1 VLAAW
6 ARALERRRI
15 PSGRCH
21 GPIHAVTHEPV
32 GQPARRTVVLVH
44 GLYGSA
50 TSWSPVLVAGLT
62 DAGCRVVAVDRPG
75 HGFSARCPAADGGD
89 GERCGPTPQA
99 TMIREALVDGG
110 VRPDVVVGHSWGA
123 AVALCWA
130 LDAPE
135 GLAGIVSAAG
145 YLMPSWSGIPP
156 LYRSERAPTY
166 VWPLAQVVAPLVAR
180 RSFAGAAPAHV
191 LDALR
196 VEMLPSRLAA
206 NFEDYRILGH
216 ELLPRVDEFP
226 GLAVPAEVLT
236 GDHDRTLNAVAHS
249 HDFCERVPSARLTVI
264 PGAGHY
270 LPETHPS
277 SVVAAVRRLLG

>member
-1 VLAAW
+1 M
-6 ARALERRRI
+6 
-15 PSGRCH
+15 
-21 GPIHAVTHEPV
+21 
-32 GQPARRTVVLVH
+32 
-44 GLYGSA
+44 YGSA

-62 DAGCRVVAVDRPG
+62 AAGYRVVAVDRPG
-75 HGFSARCPAADGGD
+75 HGFSARCPGTDGPD
-89 GERCGPTPQA
+89 ARRCGPTPQA
-99 TMIREALVDGG
+99 TTIRGSLAAGG
-110 VRPDVVVGHSWGA
+110 VRPEVVVGHSWGA

-135 GLAGIVSAAG
+135 GLAGLVSVAG
-145 YLMPSWSGIPP
+145 YLVPSGSGIPP

-166 VWPLAQVVAPLVAR
+166 VWPLAQVVAPIVAR
-180 RSFAGAAPAHV
+180 RSFAGPAPAHV
-191 LDALR
+191 LEALR

-216 ELLPRVDEFP
+216 ELLPRVDEYA

-236 GDHDRTLNAVAHS
+236 GDRDRTLDAEAHS
-249 HDFCERVPSARLTVI
+249 QAFCAMVPSARLTVV

-277 SVVAAVRRLLG
+277 AVVKAVQRLLP